1 MRVENTAACEFG
13 VRAVIISNAIV
24 RLIAL
29 MMGLF
34 AAGALGQDWPTKPVR
49 WLVPFAPG
57 GPADVVTRIVA
68 AGLGERVG
76 QPNIVENQPG
86 AGGNIAHA
94 NAAKAAADGHTL
106 VFVVPSVVTNPFYM
120 KGAIDPFRDLAP
132 VIHLDNA
139 SMVLIAHPSFAP
151 ATVAELIAEIKAH
164 PGRVTCGAS
173 GALPSVG
180 CELLRAHAGAD
191 LLMVMYKGNA
201 PALNA
206 LVAGE
211 INLLF
216 DVVNIA
222 AGHVKSGRVK
232 AIATTAPRRSSGPL
246 GELPLMAETIP
257 GFELVTWHGVMAAPA
272 TPRPLIERINRELN
286 AVLMRADVRERFANS
301 GLQITGGTPE
311 DFARSLRRDYDKY
324 GAALRAAGVQPE

>member
-1 MRVENTAACEFG
+1 M
-13 VRAVIISNAIV
+13 

-29 MMGLF
+29 ILAIF
-34 AAGALGQDWPTKPVR
+34 SASAPAQEWPAKPIR

-68 AGLGERVG
+68 ASLAERVG

-106 VFVVPSVVTNPFYM
+106 VFVVPSLITNPFYM
-120 KGAIDPFRDLAP
+120 KAAIDPFRDLAP

-139 SMVLIAHPSFAP
+139 SMVLIAHPSYSP
-151 ATVAELIAEIKAH
+151 STVADVLNDIKAR
-164 PGRVTCGAS
+164 PGRVSCGSS
-173 GALPSVG
+173 GALPSVA
-180 CELLRAHAGAD
+180 CELLRAHAGAEM
-191 LLMVMYKGNA
+191 LMVMYKGNG

-222 AGHVKSGRVK
+222 VGHVKSGRVR
-232 AIATTAPRRSSGPL
+232 AIATTAPRHGIGPL
-246 GELPLMAETIP
+246 GELPVVADTIP
-257 GFELVTWHGVMAAPA
+257 GFELVTWHGVMLPPA
-272 TPRPLIERINRELN
+272 TPRALIERVNRELN
-286 AVLMRADVRERFANS
+286 AVLQRPDVRERFATS
-301 GLQITGGTPE
+301 GLQITGGTPA
-311 DFARSLRRDYDKY
+311 DFAAILRRDYDKY
-324 GAALRAAGVQPE
+324 GSALRAAGVKPE

>member
-1 MRVENTAACEFG
+1 MRFLAIAIAIAIAI
-13 VRAVIISNAIV
+13 AV
-24 RLIAL
+24 
-29 MMGLF
+29 F
-34 AAGALGQDWPTKPVR
+34 ASSAFAQDWPTKPIR

-68 AGLGERVG
+68 ASLGERVG

-94 NAAKAAADGHTL
+94 NAAKAAADGYTL
-106 VFVVPSVVTNPFYM
+106 VFVVPSVITNPFYM
-120 KGAIDPFRDLAP
+120 KAAIDPFRDLAP

-139 SMVLIAHPSFAP
+139 SMVLIAHPSYAP
-151 ATVAELIAEIKAH
+151 STVTDVLADIKAR
-164 PGRVTCGAS
+164 PGQVSCGAS

-191 LLMVMYKGNA
+191 MLMVMYKGNG

-206 LVAGE
+206 LIGGE

-222 AGHVKSGRVK
+222 VGHVKSGRVRP
-232 AIATTAPRRSSGPL
+232 IATTAPRRGIGPL
-246 GELPLMAETIP
+246 GELPVLADTVP
-257 GFELVTWHGVMAAPA
+257 GFELVTWHGVMMSPA
-272 TPRPLIERINRELN
+272 TPRPLIERVNRELN
-286 AVLMRADVRERFANS
+286 AVLQRADVRERFASS

-311 DFARSLRRDYDKY
+311 DFAAILRRDYDKY
-324 GAALRAAGVQPE
+324 GGALRAAGVKPE

>member
-1 MRVENTAACEFG
+1 MAVGAIIKRMKLAA
-13 VRAVIISNAIV
+13 
-24 RLIAL
+24 AL
-29 MMGLF
+29 LALVASGAF
-34 AAGALGQDWPTKPVR
+34 AQDWPTKPIR

-68 AGLGERVG
+68 ASLGERVG

-106 VFVVPSVVTNPFYM
+106 LFVVPSVITNPFYM
-120 KGAIDPFRDLAP
+120 KAAIDPFRDLAP

-139 SMVLIAHPSFAP
+139 SMVLIAHPSYAP
-151 ATVAELIAEIKAH
+151 STVTDVLADIKAR
-164 PGRVTCGAS
+164 PGQVSCGAS

-191 LLMVMYKGNA
+191 MLMVMYKGNG

-206 LVAGE
+206 LIGGE

-222 AGHVKSGRVK
+222 MGHVKSGRVR
-232 AIATTAPRRSSGPL
+232 AIASTAPRRGIGPL
-246 GELPLMAETIP
+246 GELPVMAEAIP
-257 GFELVTWHGVMAAPA
+257 GLELVTWRGMMVAPGP
-272 TPRPLIERINRELN
+272 PRALLERLNREFN
-286 AVLMRADVRERFANS
+286 ALLQQPDVKQRMDNS
-301 GLQITGGTPE
+301 GLQIT
-311 DFARSLRRDYDKY
+311 
-324 GAALRAAGVQPE
+324 

>member
-1 MRVENTAACEFG
+1 MR
-13 VRAVIISNAIV
+13 S
-24 RLIAL
+24 IA
-29 MMGLF
+29 GLLLVVSLV
-34 AAGALGQDWPTKPVR
+34 AHAQEPAWPTKPVR

-68 AGLGERVG
+68 AALAERTG
-76 QPNIVENQPG
+76 QPNVVENQPG

-94 NAAKAAADGHTL
+94 AASKAGPDGHTV
-106 VFVVPSVVTNPFYM
+106 VFVVPSVITNPFYM
-120 KGAIDPFRDLAP
+120 KAAVDPFRELAP

-139 SMVLIAHPSFAP
+139 SMVLIAHPGFAP
-151 ATVAELIAEIKAH
+151 KTLAEVLGEIKAH

-206 LVAGE
+206 LMGGE

-222 AGHVKSGRVK
+222 IGHIKSGRVR
-232 AIATTAPRRSSGPL
+232 AIASTAPKRGIGAL
-246 GELPLMAETIP
+246 GDIPVMAETIP
-257 GFELVTWHGVMAAPA
+257 GFELVTWHGVMMSPA
-272 TPRPLIERINRELN
+272 TPRPLVERVNRELN
-286 AVLMRADVRERFANS
+286 AVLQRADVRERFTNS

-311 DFARSLRRDYDKY
+311 EFSTILRRDYDKY
-324 GAALRAAGVQPE
+324 GAALRAAGVKPE

>member
-1 MRVENTAACEFG
+1 MRSIAWLLL
-13 VRAVIISNAIV
+13 IV
-24 RLIAL
+24 
-29 MMGLF
+29 
-34 AAGALGQDWPTKPVR
+34 ALGAQAQEPAWPTKPIR

-68 AGLGERVG
+68 AALSERTG
-76 QPNIVENQPG
+76 QPNVVENQPG

-94 NAAKAAADGHTL
+94 AASKSAPDGHTV
-106 VFVVPSVVTNPFYM
+106 VFVVPSVITNPFYM
-120 KGAIDPFRDLAP
+120 KAAVDPFRDLAP

-139 SMVLIAHPSFAP
+139 SMVLIAHPGFAP
-151 ATVAELIAEIKAH
+151 TTLAEVLSEIKAH
-164 PGRVTCGAS
+164 PGHVTCGAS

-206 LVAGE
+206 LMAGE

-222 AGHVKSGRVK
+222 IGHVKSGRVR
-232 AIATTAPRRSSGPL
+232 AIASTAARRGIGAL
-246 GELPLMAETIP
+246 GDIPVMAETIP
-257 GFELVTWHGVMAAPA
+257 GFDLVTWHGVMMSPA
-272 TPRPLIERINRELN
+272 TPRPLLERVNRELN
-286 AVLMRADVRERFANS
+286 AVLQRADVRERFANS
-301 GLQITGGTPE
+301 GLEITGGAPE
-311 DFARSLRRDYDKY
+311 AFAAILRRDYDKY
-324 GAALRAAGVQPE
+324 GAALRSAGVKPE